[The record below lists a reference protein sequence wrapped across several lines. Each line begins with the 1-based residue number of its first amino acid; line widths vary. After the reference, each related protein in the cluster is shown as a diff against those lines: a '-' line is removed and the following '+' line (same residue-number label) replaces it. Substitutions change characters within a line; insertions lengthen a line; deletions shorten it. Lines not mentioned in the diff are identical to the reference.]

1 MWTRFEQK
9 TRETCNVPIGGGS
22 RKPRPMPTL
31 VAKPAVSCTAV
42 GGAPSLGLGIDLGMA
57 MGAGLGP

>member
-1 MWTRFEQK
+1 
-9 TRETCNVPIGGGS
+9 
-22 RKPRPMPTL
+22 MPTL
-31 VAKPAVSCTAV
+31 VVKPAISCMAM